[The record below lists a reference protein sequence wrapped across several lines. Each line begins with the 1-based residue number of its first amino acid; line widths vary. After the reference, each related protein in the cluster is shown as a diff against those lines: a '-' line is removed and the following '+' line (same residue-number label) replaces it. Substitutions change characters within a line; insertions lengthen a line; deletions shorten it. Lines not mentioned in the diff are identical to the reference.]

1 MKNKMVDG
9 EKTMIE
15 KLYSLLERAQQEGDP
30 SAVSALRWA
39 IFNLENDVCKSSQ
52 IEPFEEAPVMITIK
66 EASDMTKLSYDYIR
80 KLCISNKIV
89 HIRAGAKILINKQ
102 KLSEYLNNGEV
113 NRKVSTI

>member
-1 MKNKMVDG
+1 MTTEKMKNKMVDG
-9 EKTMIE
+9 EKT
-15 KLYSLLERAQQEGDP
+15 
-30 SAVSALRWA
+30 
-39 IFNLENDVCKSSQ
+39 
-52 IEPFEEAPVMITIK
+52 TIK